1 MNYYDVETVCID
13 EKFNE
18 PRVEFLFGNKIK
30 AGGYMVQVT
39 ENLNNV
45 WLSKGEL
52 GDIHPSQGEYK
63 KVYYYLSG
71 LRQEEEAELTLKDG
85 KILLSEFEKQ
95 VLWYLDHSFPLPL
108 SEHITLGIG
117 DIRVLNRGSW
127 EGVCLKIRRFYK
139 GVPFEYGSNA
149 VSGGYIDPVGND
161 SGELSYA
168 VSTYPD
174 TMLSFGR
181 TDGTVVETEN
191 VASLISLD
199 MALQLLSEKI
209 GENSVYDVH
218 GVELIYRESSI
229 PKERSDEL
237 NSILTPKW
245 KIIAKNRNDEHY
257 TLFYVDVVSGE
268 ITDRYEY
275 YYE

>member
-1 MNYYDVETVCID
+1 MS
-13 EKFNE
+13 FS
-18 PRVEFLFGNKIK
+18 PSFRVT
-30 AGGYMVQVT
+30 A
-39 ENLNNV
+39 
-45 WLSKGEL
+45 
-52 GDIHPSQGEYK
+52 
-63 KVYYYLSG
+63 
-71 LRQEEEAELTLKDG
+71 LRSACAE
-85 KILLSEFEKQ
+85 S
-95 VLWYLDHSFPLPL
+95 LPL

-161 SGELSYA
+161 SGELGYA

-181 TDGTVVETEN
+181 TDGTAVETEN